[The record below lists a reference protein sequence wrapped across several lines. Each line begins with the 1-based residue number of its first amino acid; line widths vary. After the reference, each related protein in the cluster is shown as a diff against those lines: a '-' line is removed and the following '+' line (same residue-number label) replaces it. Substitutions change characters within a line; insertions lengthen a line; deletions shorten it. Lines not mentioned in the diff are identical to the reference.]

1 MAHTVLHQKRLLS
14 RIRRIKGQVAAV
26 EKALERQD
34 DCYRILQT
42 ITACRGAMNSLM
54 AELIEGHVLHH
65 ILDPKRPTTAPQRA
79 AARELMAVVKSYLR

>member
-1 MAHTVLHQKRLLS
+1 MAHTVLHQKRLLA
-14 RIRRIKGQVAAV
+14 RVRRIGGQVAGI

-54 AELIEGHVLHH
+54 SELIEGHVLHH
-65 ILDPKRPTTAPQRA
+65 ILDPKRPPTAQQRA
-79 AARELMAVVKSYLR
+79 AAKELMAVVKSYLK